1 MVLDNIYQFLIDKL
15 GRIVIVKGDSN
26 AFEVVEPDDEKSG
39 KIRLGRLFYANV
51 VEGKIRDGSDDDA
64 NKILTMGIVANRHGA
79 SASNCV
85 AEIFR
90 IMLIN
95 DMKLE
100 IRYLEDIITNSIIM
114 GIICEDLQDIPPSSK
129 ASFESKKK
137 EIMSSYKEIFEYK
150 YELYRKSFIS
160 YINELNRD
168 NKFCMSDGL
177 SFGAIINA
185 SIVECLI
192 ELKYNKKETSG
203 DKRNGV
209 KVATLEKL
217 EKMKEKLE
225 ELRNYQAVGVNK
237 GNLDEYYVKLWLE
250 YHMEDI
256 TRNGDGSKKAPLI
269 NMMVL
274 PDIRE
279 DRDGIRGK
287 KLENPFYGR
296 ARVQYV
302 HANSGIGKS
311 YMLRSIIV
319 VCIVDYIYTNHL
331 ELMCEDEIRAYKD
344 NKFSDIERF
353 YFGNEKK
360 NRIPVYIK
368 GANFNEY
375 GSTDEKDYSEKNL
388 LMLSENYNELNA
400 AFNFLSDEFLFL
412 IDSLDEIEERN
423 VNNFNVCL
431 YNLIGQVCEKNPFII
446 TSRFSGRSIH
456 IKEMEYLR
464 LDGFDK
470 DAIHSYLRK
479 CSFLDRSDEL
489 KNYIDNNKYAYE
501 LAKNPFMLTVMLDTK
516 SNFTVKNIL
525 DKITE
530 AIITRRMNQK
540 VLAMDEDKIR
550 AVLSYLA
557 FYLSFCE
564 EEEVIALEKIHINNI
579 IKEARDNG
587 LLMSVFGYSVDI
599 SDEQIDTFT
608 NTISCQ
614 SGIITLIKEDS
625 HINFKFQD
633 ELVMCYLAAEFV
645 NNLLRVG
652 DDLPKEFYFTIK
664 KGNTAISHNVYEIS
678 RFWDNFR
685 SKDSI
690 LSKRF
695 CQIINLIIQITTDR
709 SYGIALIYY
718 MLLKGFTAVEEGMI
732 KNIKNFFAEYNE
744 KIYGDKE
751 LFREEKDLRQ
761 VTTLIDRL
769 FEIFN

>member
-1 MVLDNIYQFLIDKL
+1 MTRLCIGTVFKILSLSKRGGVSDKALGEVIFGGPYGENLNDAAINRIKNCVRDITDKAKENFSQWETEEKLDMANDIINNYLDANLLKETVLALQ
-15 GRIVIVKGDSN
+15 
-26 AFEVVEPDDEKSG
+26 ATVVEDDTINSSTIIGFDSKYKKASIERMSEFNFTSF
-39 KIRLGRLFYANV
+39 LANV
-51 VEGKIRDGSDDDA
+51 ISYTYFNGHNAGNEEYSKRI
-64 NKILTMGIVANRHGA
+64 NKEFL
-79 SASNCV
+79 
-85 AEIFR
+85 
-90 IMLIN
+90 
-95 DMKLE
+95 
-100 IRYLEDIITNSIIM
+100 
-114 GIICEDLQDIPPSSK
+114 
-129 ASFESKKK
+129 
-137 EIMSSYKEIFEYK
+137 
-150 YELYRKSFIS
+150 KSFS
-160 YINELNRD
+160 EETR
-168 NKFCMSDGL
+168 K
-177 SFGAIINA
+177 IIL
-185 SIVECLI
+185 VE
-192 ELKYNKKETSG
+192 SV
-203 DKRNGV
+203 DK
-209 KVATLEKL
+209 
-217 EKMKEKLE
+217 E
-225 ELRNYQAVGVNK
+225 ELGNYQAVEVNK
-237 GNLDEYYVKLWLE
+237 DNLDEYYVKLWLE
-250 YHMEDI
+250 YHVEDI
-256 TRNGDGSKKAPLI
+256 TRNGDGSKKDPLI

-279 DRDGIRGK
+279 DRDGVRGK

-331 ELMCEDEIRAYKD
+331 ELMCEDEIRAYKY

-464 LDGFDK
+464 LGGFDM

-525 DKITE
+525 GKITE
-530 AIITRRMNQK
+530 AIIKRRMNQK
-540 VLAMDEDKIR
+540 VLAMNDDKIR

-564 EEEVIALEKIHINNI
+564 EEEAIALEKIHINNI
-579 IKEARDNG
+579 IKKARDNG
-587 LLMSVFGYSVDI
+587 ILMSVFGCSLNI

-614 SGIITLIKEDS
+614 SGIITLTKENGRIKFE
-625 HINFKFQD
+625 FQD

-645 NNLLRVG
+645 NNLLGVP
-652 DDLPKEFYFTIK
+652 DIPKEFYFTIK
-664 KGNTAISHNVYEIS
+664 RGNTAISHNVYEIS

-685 SKDSI
+685 SEDSI
-690 LSKRF
+690 VSKRF
-695 CQIINLIIQITTDR
+695 CQIINLIIQITDNK

-718 MLLKGFTAVEEGMI
+718 MLLKGFTAVEEEMLT
-732 KNIKNFFAEYNE
+732 NIKTFLQNITKKSMEIMICLGKK
-744 KIYGDKE
+744 KI
-751 LFREEKDLRQ
+751 
-761 VTTLIDRL
+761 
-769 FEIFN
+769 